1 MMLKETRKMHGEFE
15 FVIISMKFVLS
26 PRHFVS
32 FPANK
37 IQNQLF
43 YIFKFKC
50 SNSKINMVYFFTL

>member
-1 MMLKETRKMHGEFE
+1 MMLKETRKMHVEFE
-15 FVIISMKFVLS
+15 FVISMKFVLS

-43 YIFKFKC
+43 YIFKFKFK
-50 SNSKINMVYFFTL
+50 NKYGLFFTL